1 MVMHTAPA
9 TTGPKTVWDHAEP
22 FILGGSAGI
31 FATAIVQPT
40 DMIKTRIQL
49 AGESGAKGT
58 TNPIAIA
65 KQIIAQDGVKG
76 LYAGLSAG
84 FLRQATYTTARLG
97 IFRTITN
104 SIDSKRKRTFTDTA
118 LAGLVAG
125 GLGSIVG
132 TPADLAMIR
141 MQADGT
147 LPMEQRRNYTWVGNA
162 LARIVKEEGFM
173 GMFKGCGPVVA
184 RAMSLNVGMLAG
196 HDQTLDWLKAHVES
210 PLLQT
215 VGAKAVS
222 GFFASAFSL
231 PFDFVK
237 TRIQKQKPGP
247 DGKLPYTSTL
257 DCARKSL
264 LQEGPMVFYRGF
276 WVYYMRIA
284 PHVMI
289 TLFTLDALNATV
301 KKMKAKK
308 ALEKAQH

>member
-1 MVMHTAPA
+1 MVSAPA
-9 TTGPKTVWDHAEP
+9 TTGKKTLWDHAEP
-22 FILGGSAGI
+22 FILGGSAGV

-58 TNPIAIA
+58 TNPVTIA

-104 SIDSKRKRTFTDTA
+104 SIDSKRKRTLTDTA

-147 LPMEQRRNYTWVGNA
+147 LPLDQRRNYTWVGNA
-162 LARIVKEEGFM
+162 LARIIKEEGVA
-173 GMFKGCGPVVA
+173 GMFKGCGPVVV
-184 RAMSLNVGMLAG
+184 RAMSLNVGMLAS
-196 HDQTLDWLKAHVES
+196 HDQTLDWLKEHVDS

-215 VGAKAVS
+215 IGAKTVS

-247 DGKLPYTSTL
+247 DGKLPYSSAL

-264 LQEGPMVFYRGF
+264 VAEGPLVFYRGF

-301 KKMKAKK
+301 KKFKAKRQQ
-308 ALEKAQH
+308 EKLNH

>member
-9 TTGPKTVWDHAEP
+9 TTGPKTLWDHAQP
-22 FILGGSAGI
+22 FVFGGAAGM

-49 AGESGAKGT
+49 AGESGAKGS
-58 TNPIAIA
+58 TNPITIT

-76 LYAGLSAG
+76 MYAGMSAG
-84 FLRQATYTTARLG
+84 LLRQATYTTARLG
-97 IFRTITN
+97 LFRTITN
-104 SIDSKRKRTFTDTA
+104 HIDAQRTRTLADTA

-162 LARIVKEEGFM
+162 LARIVREEGFM
-173 GMFKGCGPVVA
+173 GMFKGCGPVVV

-196 HDQTLDWLKAHVES
+196 HDQTLDYLKAHVES
-210 PLLQT
+210 PWLQT
-215 VGAKAVS
+215 AGAKAVS
-222 GFFASAFSL
+222 GFFAAAFSL

-247 DGKLPYTSTL
+247 DGQLPYKNTL

-264 LQEGPMVFYRGF
+264 VQEGPMAFYRGF

-289 TLFTLDALNATV
+289 TLFTVDALNDAV
-301 KKMKAKK
+301 KKIKEKR
-308 ALEKAQH
+308 ALEKSQH